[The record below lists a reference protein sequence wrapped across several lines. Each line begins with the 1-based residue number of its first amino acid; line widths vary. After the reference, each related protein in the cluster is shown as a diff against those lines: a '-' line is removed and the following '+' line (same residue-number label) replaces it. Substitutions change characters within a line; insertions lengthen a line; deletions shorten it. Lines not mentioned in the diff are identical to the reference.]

1 MGQLFKEIFT
11 IDFKMNENATIY
23 LIEDINDLRY
33 VGSTGEKR
41 FEDRLSTHRRD
52 KKDGRHNC
60 TSSKLNLYNCS
71 ITALKVVKNNKN
83 ERDKW
88 ESHYINNVY
97 PECVNFYRFPKVQT
111 EAVKARKRK
120 EYYHNNRDKFTKY
133 SREYRSNNREYI
145 NEKKR
150 IWYQENKEKVL
161 QRRKQLRHLKFLE
174 SL

>member
-1 MGQLFKEIFT
+1 
-11 IDFKMNENATIY
+11 MNENATIY

-60 TSSKLNLYNCS
+60 TSAKLNLYNCCM
-71 ITALKVVKNNKN
+71 IALKVVKNNKT

-97 PECVNFYRFPKVQT
+97 PECVNSYRFTKTQT
-111 EAVKARKRK
+111 KEKLKQQRK
-120 EYYHNNRDKFTKY
+120 EYYQKNQAKIRQRAQEYRDENRDL
-133 SREYRSNNREYI
+133 I

-150 IWYQENKEKVL
+150 IWYQQNREKVL

-174 SL
+174 NL